1 MSRHPLEVQGAKS
14 EKRFLQPRAEIF
26 RPTPTSIAFV
36 AISTGG
42 KTSQMLTVANVLYPI
57 MDRIVLFS
65 SSHKLDPAWTELKDK
80 VAARNIA
87 RGEHPDTHPFTFT
100 NLTQLDR
107 VVQEQVHRVMEAK
120 ENDEKHIPQMLIILD
135 DLLGSMKF
143 SAQLD
148 ALVTRGRHA
157 GISVLASTQVY
168 RGLSQA
174 QRKNFAGWCLG
185 KMAAVDW
192 KVFEDEHAGSFV
204 TRDEFRRLYARAT
217 AQKYGFLY
225 YRPRSGDVE
234 NMFYSS
240 FTEQLVPT

>member
-1 MSRHPLEVQGAKS
+1 
-14 EKRFLQPRAEIF
+14 
-26 RPTPTSIAFV
+26 
-36 AISTGG
+36 
-42 KTSQMLTVANVLYPI
+42 
-57 MDRIVLFS
+57 
-65 SSHKLDPAWTELKDK
+65 
-80 VAARNIA
+80 
-87 RGEHPDTHPFTFT
+87 
-100 NLTQLDR
+100 
-107 VVQEQVHRVMEAK
+107 
-120 ENDEKHIPQMLIILD
+120 MLIILD

-192 KVFEDEHAGSFV
+192 KVFEDEHAGAFV
-204 TRDEFRRLYARAT
+204 TREQLRALYARAT
-217 AQKYGFLY
+217 AQKYGFLF

-234 NMFYSS
+234 HMFYSG
-240 FTEQLVPT
+240 FTTRLVPT

>member
-1 MSRHPLEVQGAKS
+1 
-14 EKRFLQPRAEIF
+14 
-26 RPTPTSIAFV
+26 
-36 AISTGG
+36 
-42 KTSQMLTVANVLYPI
+42 

-65 SSHKLDPAWTELKDK
+65 SSHKLDPAWTDLKDK
-80 VAARNIA
+80 VAARNIS

-100 NLTQLDR
+100 NLTKLDQII
-107 VVQEQVHRVMEAK
+107 QEQVHRVMEEK
-120 ENDEKHIPQMLIILD
+120 ESGNKHISQMLIILD

-204 TRDEFRRLYARAT
+204 TRDELRRLYARAT

-240 FTEQLVPT
+240 FTEKLVPT